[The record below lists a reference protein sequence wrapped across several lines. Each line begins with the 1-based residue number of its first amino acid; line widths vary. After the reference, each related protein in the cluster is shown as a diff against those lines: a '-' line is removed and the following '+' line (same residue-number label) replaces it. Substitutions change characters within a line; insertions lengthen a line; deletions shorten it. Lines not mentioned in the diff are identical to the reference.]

1 MLNNKLYVVKLYLLY
16 DSSFHVYLIQ
26 VYNFILLYFSIQL
39 TIRYKKI
46 DFFATFRE
54 YHGVYNVSY

>member
-39 TIRYKKI
+39 TIRYKI
-46 DFFATFRE
+46 NFFATFRE
-54 YHGVYNVSY
+54 NHGVYNVSY